1 MSCRWIVGGGAG
13 YEYEVPMLGQRR
25 EKYYLCVCVWGG
37 DVFVGL
43 SGYWFVCLYACVYV
57 RVFFCYTK

>member
-37 DVFVGL
+37 DVFV
-43 SGYWFVCLYACVYV
+43 CLYVCVYV
-57 RVFFCYTK
+57 RVFFCYTKCFFFIR